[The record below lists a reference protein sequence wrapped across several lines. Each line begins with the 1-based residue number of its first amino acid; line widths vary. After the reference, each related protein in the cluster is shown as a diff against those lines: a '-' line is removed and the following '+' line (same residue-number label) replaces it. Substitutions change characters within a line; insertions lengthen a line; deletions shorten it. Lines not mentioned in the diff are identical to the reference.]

1 MDHPPNNAIDI
12 WLVVYQPLWT
22 IWYSQLG
29 WWNFQ
34 HTEGHK
40 SHVPNHQ
47 PDIYVLIHGIHGQYQ
62 FHPPSCP
69 ASTVSVRSSSL
80 SNAKR
85 TWTRNRGTSVGPL
98 GCCPKNVTFKKEDL
112 TMKHEDFIGFS
123 YKKTCTK
130 QNDDWTIIKA
140 DFNQEKWWF
149 NGECWWIY
157 WKKHGLAK
165 KMMMLPIKRMIN
177 MMV

>member
-40 SHVPNHQ
+40 SHVPTHQ

-123 YKKTCTK
+123 YKK
-130 QNDDWTIIKA
+130 NMYKA
-140 DFNQEKWWF
+140 KWWLNHNQGWF
-149 NGECWWIY
+149 QSR
-157 WKKHGLAK
+157 
-165 KMMMLPIKRMIN
+165 KMMIQRRMLMNLLKKTWFSQERWWCYQ
-177 MMV
+177 